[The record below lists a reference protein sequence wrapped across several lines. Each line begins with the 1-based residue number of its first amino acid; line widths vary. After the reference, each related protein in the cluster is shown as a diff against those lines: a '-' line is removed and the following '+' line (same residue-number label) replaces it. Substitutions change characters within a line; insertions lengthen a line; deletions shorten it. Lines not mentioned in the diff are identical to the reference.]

1 MKMIHLTMVLA
12 KKVSI
17 SSDPANVL
25 LSYPNACLSN
35 ICSMNMRSFFDCSKN
50 AISYKVKKGPDFRSL
65 FVVTERSA
73 SSVSESSAA
82 QQKQENPAAVV
93 LSEAESAAASVIPA
107 AAGEKQQNPD
117 QAAAS
122 SVSAEKS
129 GISASAST
137 VALTSAVGCC
147 NITHGFFLQDY
158 YLHFIL

>member
-1 MKMIHLTMVLA
+1 MEKT
-12 KKVSI
+12 
-17 SSDPANVL
+17 P
-25 LSYPNACLSN
+25 
-35 ICSMNMRSFFDCSKN
+35 
-50 AISYKVKKGPDFRSL
+50 VKKGPDFRSL

-73 SSVSESSAA
+73 CSVSESSAA

-93 LSEAESAAASVIPA
+93 LSEAESATTSVIPA